1 MVKLRF
7 LINPGFIFCDS
18 SLNLK
23 YSCLELSR
31 VYGLAQNVSTLK
43 YCSTLEIISNIS
55 GSILIISFCF
65 FTKVSTNFTSFYFY
79 RSSRFSQSPE
89 PLIQNFQKPL
99 LKFWLNILNIFV
111 HYDYNSI
118 KKLIAHLNHLDDR
131 NINATKLDVSLVIL
145 QEIMRLHNK
154 VY

>member
-1 MVKLRF
+1 MLRAITRVRIGSKCVDVEILLNF
-7 LINPGFIFCDS
+7 GNYFEHFREDLIN
-18 SLNLK
+18 
-23 YSCLELSR
+23 
-31 VYGLAQNVSTLK
+31 
-43 YCSTLEIISNIS
+43 
-55 GSILIISFCF
+55 SFCF
-65 FTKVSTNFTSFYFY
+65 FTIVSTHFTSFYFY